1 MPKSQK
7 AFENS
12 VKWCI
17 VSIEEEARARW
28 SEEDSDDGGC
38 RAPADTDFWY
48 DGKTSHLL
56 VTGSAIRPF
65 YSRQDQFWDIKLTLA
80 TSN

>member
-17 VSIEEEARARW
+17 VSIEEEEARARW

-48 DGKTSHLL
+48 DGKTSHL
-56 VTGSAIRPF
+56 
-65 YSRQDQFWDIKLTLA
+65 
-80 TSN
+80 